1 MALLLP
7 KRSSPG
13 SRSSRADTQCGT
25 ARRHHL
31 VLVAA
36 LLSPLLL
43 TVTSTVLSTVL
54 LPLRVNADSQVI
66 GKPGAGDIVTI
77 RPSTSNVSKQQLQQ
91 FVGISGANSGAK
103 GLSLN
108 RVVIP
113 PGASAKAH
121 RHIGSESAIYIIQ
134 GTVLTRYGEKLQ
146 YSIVN
151 HAGDFLYIPAG
162 LPHQPTNLSTSETAV
177 AIVSRNDPNEQEHV
191 ELIDSV
197 PHSHP

>member
-1 MALLLP
+1 MALPLP

-13 SRSSRADTQCGT
+13 SRSSRADSQCGT
-25 ARRHHL
+25 ARLKHL
-31 VLVAA
+31 LLATA
-36 LLSPLLL
+36 LLSPLL
-43 TVTSTVLSTVL
+43 ST
-54 LPLRVNADSQVI
+54 LRVNADAQVI

-113 PGASAKAH
+113 PGVSAKAH

-151 HAGDFLYIPAG
+151 HAGDFLYIPPG

-197 PHSHP
+197 PHPHP

>member
-25 ARRHHL
+25 ARLHHL

-36 LLSPLLL
+36 LFSPL
-43 TVTSTVLSTVL
+43 LSTVL